1 MKAETIQKGRDRWYP
16 CPLCGDQHVS
26 VTTLLGVI
34 ASPALMG
41 WMAKNGTAKLNVL
54 DKAVQDEIDS
64 IKIEENKEMVLEEY
78 ALARLAA
85 ETRWKLTETTAFW
98 KSGKESGQDAADEG
112 IMADAW
118 LESHFQ
124 GVPVDL
130 AALGPKARSMVDN
143 ALAWEKKHEVKTLF
157 TQRTF
162 YNCKL
167 NYAGTTDWGG
177 IVDGELTLLDWK
189 RAGAFYFNHIMQIW
203 SYALADESQH
213 GDRLYQKAGIGS
225 LGKVEDPI
233 TFFKRNEWAE
243 MARDVLIACGHIFK
257 AQQVWNE
264 KFPWQKKAKPKLTE
278 VKQ

>member
-1 MKAETIQKGRDRWYP
+1 MVMASNKVVDNKRWYP
-16 CPLCGDQHVS
+16 CALCGDQHPSVS
-26 VTTLLGVI
+26 TLLGVI
-34 ASPALMG
+34 ASPALMQ
-41 WMAKNGTAKLNVL
+41 WMGNNGTKKLKVYSEVCAEVL
-54 DKAVQDEIDS
+54 MTDHTVGYKAAIDE
-64 IKIEENKEMVLEEY
+64 M
-78 ALARLAA
+78 A
-85 ETRWKLTETTAFW
+85 EKRWKLTEKTAFW

-118 LESHFQ
+118 LESHFR

-143 ALAWEKKHEVKTLF
+143 ALAWETKHEVKTLF

-225 LGKVEDPI
+225 LGKAEDPI
-233 TFFKRNEWAE
+233 TFFKRTEWAE